1 MRRIT
6 TPVLCVLLGLL
17 MVFVVL
23 VDVSGASA
31 DDDDDDDRRSYRYS
45 EWRHHGHHHGK
56 KHWHHRHGHYHWH
69 CGDDDDCEYDDDD
82 DDDDDFHRHGKG
94 YGHRHHGR
102 HESRRGSDWD
112 YLEDDQAVEIEPIG
126 PVIWRNPDTTLPNNP
141 PAPLPPRKTETE
153 ISGEYAS
160 GPCREYYT
168 TARVG
173 GRIQQIYGHACRQ
186 PDGSWKF
193 MR

>member
-6 TPVLCVLLGLL
+6 TPLLCLLLGLL

-23 VDVSGASA
+23 VDVSGAAA
-31 DDDDDDDRRSYRYS
+31 DDDDDDDSRSYRYS

-56 KHWHHRHGHYHWH
+56 KHWHRRHGHYHWH

-82 DDDDDFHRHGKG
+82 DDDDAHHHGKG
-94 YGHRHHGR
+94 YGRWHHG
-102 HESRRGSDWD
+102 HHKARRGSDWI
-112 YLEDDQAVEIEPIG
+112 YLEEDEAVEVEPVG
-126 PVIWRNPDTTLPNNP
+126 PVIWRNPDTTLPDNP
-141 PAPLPPRKTETE
+141 PAPPAQSKTQAE
-153 ISGEYAS
+153 SPGEYAS